1 MIPLTSG
8 EDGNVSY
15 GPITSGFYYLRVDLD
30 EDGFYEMNQT
40 IQVFDEPTNIT
51 FDLGVPQMYDVEITL
66 NGPAGFDVANRSVNV
81 TDPLGLL
88 PLVLVSDEN
97 GVIEIELPVGEWEVS
112 DNSDED
118 YILIE
123 EFTIEETDM
132 TLDMTYST
140 SVWVNGSI
148 DAPNSAGFTYE
159 DWLALPDEQK
169 LYENASSVPVR
180 FHGNNLEFVT
190 VTDQFGEYSQRLP
203 AGMTFNI
210 NAASS
215 VSAYSAGGLVTVV
228 EDMAPLDVM
237 ILAPTVDVIGSVY
250 LFDNATPW
258 NQDIPRYEPVE
269 IQATS
274 EDGVVWKTLTDG
286 SGVFQ
291 TQLLNGTWSF
301 TISDAAY
308 NSNTISDYAV
318 VVVDGMN
325 PEPVE
330 LITNPTNSTVVLN
343 VFTDLG
349 DSVFENG
356 TAIRPDIQLIP
367 VSQIGVQVN
376 LTSADYTE
384 DGIVEVVLSPG
395 IYAIQTNDLDPAD
408 ENASDASLEL
418 NGVLDVIAIGLTGP
432 EEVILVPIVD
442 EWRVTGAISWMNGSS
457 MVENILLASADGT
470 GYVPLNVDE
479 NGTFA
484 EYVPTG
490 DYVIVAAPMLNG
502 DGVMESLRMP
512 ISVNAD
518 SSQRIDLNLS
528 MVEAVE
534 LH

>member
-1 MIPLTSG
+1 
-8 EDGNVSY
+8 
-15 GPITSGFYYLRVDLD
+15 
-30 EDGFYEMNQT
+30 
-40 IQVFDEPTNIT
+40 
-51 FDLGVPQMYDVEITL
+51 
-66 NGPAGFDVANRSVNV
+66 
-81 TDPLGLL
+81 
-88 PLVLVSDEN
+88 
-97 GVIEIELPVGEWEVS
+97 
-112 DNSDED
+112 
-118 YILIE
+118 
-123 EFTIEETDM
+123 
-132 TLDMTYST
+132 
-140 SVWVNGSI
+140 
-148 DAPNSAGFTYE
+148 
-159 DWLALPDEQK
+159 
-169 LYENASSVPVR
+169 
-180 FHGNNLEFVT
+180 
-190 VTDQFGEYSQRLP
+190 
-203 AGMTFNI
+203 
-210 NAASS
+210 
-215 VSAYSAGGLVTVV
+215 
-228 EDMAPLDVM
+228 
-237 ILAPTVDVIGSVY
+237 
-250 LFDNATPW
+250 
-258 NQDIPRYEPVE
+258 
-269 IQATS
+269 
-274 EDGVVWKTLTDG
+274 LTDG

-291 TQLLNGTWSF
+291 TPLLNGTWSF

-308 NSNTISDYAV
+308 NSNTVSDYAV

-356 TAIRPDIQLIP
+356 TAIRPDIQIIP

-512 ISVNAD
+512 ILVNAD
-518 SSQRIDLNLS
+518 SLQ
-528 MVEAVE
+528 
-534 LH
+534 